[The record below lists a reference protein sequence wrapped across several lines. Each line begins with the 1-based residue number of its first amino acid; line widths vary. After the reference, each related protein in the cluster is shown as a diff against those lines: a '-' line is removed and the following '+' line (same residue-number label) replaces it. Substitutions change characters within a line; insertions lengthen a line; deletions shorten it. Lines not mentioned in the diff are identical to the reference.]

1 MTTPQDIDSWRQGLV
16 YGLGIS
22 GIAAARLLRRRGVG
36 VVAVDRRPAEQL
48 DLAELADDPEVELL
62 LGVEPGVL
70 PDAVDG
76 VVVSPGV
83 PLDRP
88 LLEEARRNRIPILG
102 EVELALGYLD
112 GSLVGIT
119 GSNGKSTTTALAG
132 ELIRSGGFEVEICGN
147 IGVPLASLIDGP
159 PGRIFVTELS
169 SFQLEVSTSLRPCAA
184 AWLNLSPDHLDR
196 HGSLELYADAK
207 AALFAHQTEEDVAV
221 LNADDPWVAAVA
233 TRARRRFFSRHR
245 PVEDG
250 CYLEGESVVEV
261 SPQGQPTELF
271 RRSDLRI
278 PGEHNL
284 ENAMAAALLARA
296 VGVRTE
302 SLAPGLGRFRGLPH
316 RLELVA
322 ERDGVL
328 WFDDSKATN
337 VAATLRS
344 LEGFEK
350 SSVLL
355 LLGGRDKGG
364 DPSALREMV
373 GQKARRVYYIGE
385 SAGLFHEALDDLVP
399 GSIEGTMAAAVASA
413 AREAGPGDA
422 VLLSPACASFD
433 QYTGFEERGRHFQ
446 QLVDQLG
453 GEDG

>member
-1 MTTPQDIDSWRQGLV
+1 MTTPRDIDGWRRALV

-22 GIAAARLLRRRGVG
+22 GIAAARLLRQRGVG
-36 VVAVDRRPAEQL
+36 VIGVDRRSVGEL
-48 DLAELADDPEVELL
+48 NLADLADDPEVELV
-62 LGVEPGVL
+62 LGVEPAEL
-70 PDAVDG
+70 PGGVDG

-88 LLEEARRNRIPILG
+88 LLEEARRGGIPILG

-112 GSLVGIT
+112 GSFVGIT

-132 ELIRSGGFEVEICGN
+132 ELIRAGGLDVEICGN
-147 IGVPLASLIDGP
+147 IGVPLASLVDGP

-169 SFQLEVSTSLRPCAA
+169 SFQLEVSSSLRPCAA

-196 HGSLELYADAK
+196 HRTLELYAEAK

-233 TRARRRFFSRHR
+233 TRARRRFFSRLR

-250 CYLEGESVVEV
+250 CYLEGETVVEV

-271 RRSDLRI
+271 RCSDLRI

-296 VGVRTE
+296 VGVGVE
-302 SLAPGLGRFRGLPH
+302 SLRPGMGRFRGLPH

-322 ERDGVL
+322 DRAGIT

-337 VAATLRS
+337 IAATLRS
-344 LEGFEK
+344 LEGFEEG
-350 SSVLL
+350 SVLL
-355 LLGGRDKGG
+355 VLGGRDKGS
-364 DPSALREMV
+364 DPSELRQMV
-373 GQKARRVYYIGE
+373 GRKARRVYYIGE
-385 SAGLFHEALDDLVP
+385 SAGAFHEVLDGLVP
-399 GSIEGTMAAAVASA
+399 GSIVGTMAAAVAA
-413 AREAGPGDA
+413 AASEAEPGNV

-433 QYTGFEERGRHFQ
+433 QYADFEERGRHFQ

-453 GEDG
+453 GVDG